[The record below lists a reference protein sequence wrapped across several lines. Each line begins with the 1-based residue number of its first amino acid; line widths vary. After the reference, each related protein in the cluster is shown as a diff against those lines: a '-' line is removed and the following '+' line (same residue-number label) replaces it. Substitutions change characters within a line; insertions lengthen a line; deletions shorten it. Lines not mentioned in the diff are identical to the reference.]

1 MRPYQEYLS
10 KLIEEFDEI
19 KFTHMGRDKNWSAP
33 LNIDVKN
40 SSAYCCSVEEEV
52 DGNPWYHDIKQ
63 FIQYQEYPREAS
75 SIDMKPMKVSPR
87 LLSR

>member
-40 SSAYCCSVEEEV
+40 SSAY
-52 DGNPWYHDIKQ
+52 
-63 FIQYQEYPREAS
+63 
-75 SIDMKPMKVSPR
+75 
-87 LLSR
+87 